1 MAVALGRVRLKVN
14 PRKETSIL
22 ELSFRKSLVVVSL
35 LEILD
40 KPDNVF
46 LDLRFIKNLLLVT
59 LTLF

>member
-1 MAVALGRVRLKVN
+1 MAVVLGRVRLKVN

-22 ELSFRKSLVVVSL
+22 ELSFRKSMVVVSL
-35 LEILD
+35 LGILD